1 MADQDSAFFT
11 STTNRINSANYHPA
25 IWGDYFLTPVSV
37 SKTTDTS
44 IQQPFEVLKQEVR
57 RMLRDDIDESSQ
69 KLHLINRIQR
79 LGVAYHFT
87 SEIEDALEKICHDYS
102 SDGNDL
108 YTAALWFRP
117 LRQQG
122 TKVSSDIFVKF
133 KDSEGEFKESLKQ
146 DVDGMLSLYEAAHL
160 GIRGEDI
167 LDEAIAFTTANLYSL
182 LPQLSPHLAQQV
194 SHALNRPIHKC
205 LPRLEA
211 RHYIDAYKWDK
222 SYNTTLLEFA
232 KLDFNR
238 LQEVH
243 QKELNGITKWWK
255 NLDFP
260 AKLPCARDRLVECFF
275 WSVGVYFEPQY
286 SIVRKNLAKV
296 ISMATILDDTYDNY
310 ATCEELELLTDAIE
324 RWDIKTIDTLPEYM
338 KMIYAF
344 MLDLYNEIEESIAE
358 EGSSYCVHYAKEAIK
373 RMLRSYLAE
382 AKWRNEGYVPTVEEY
397 LQVSLISSGYPMVTT
412 TSFLSMGKVATTDA
426 FEWVSNDPKIIRALS
441 LLCRLNSWDTMS
453 FMSLH
458 KSDKALIILGSLDT
472 HSKASVVATFPM
484 LRKDVVVTI
493 G

>member
-25 IWGDYFLTPVSV
+25 IWGDYFLTPVSD
-37 SKTTDTS
+37 SKTK
-44 IQQPFEVLKQEVR
+44 ILQPTAIRSTETG
-57 RMLRDDIDESSQ
+57 S
-69 KLHLINRIQR
+69 
-79 LGVAYHFT
+79 VAYHFT

-108 YTAALWFRP
+108 YTAALWFRL

-122 TKVSSDIFVKF
+122 IKVSSDIFVKF

-243 QKELNGITKWWK
+243 QKELNGITEWWK

-260 AKLPCARDRLVECFF
+260 AKLPYARDRLVECFF

-286 SIVRKNLAKV
+286 SIARKNLAKV

-310 ATCEELELLTDAIE
+310 ATCEELELFTDAIE

-338 KMIYAF
+338 KMIYAS

-358 EGSSYCVHYAKEAIK
+358 EGRSYCVHYAKEAFEQNREHAPSSVECCMKQHGVSEEETVKLFREEIANAWK
-373 RMLRSYLAE
+373 DINEEWLKPTPAPRPLLERIMNLARAMDVIYKDGDGFTNSYIL
-382 AKWRNEGYVPTVEEY
+382 KDYV
-397 LQVSLISSGYPMVTT
+397 
-412 TSFLSMGKVATTDA
+412 A
-426 FEWVSNDPKIIRALS
+426 S
-441 LLCRLNSWDTMS
+441 LL
-453 FMSLH
+453 
-458 KSDKALIILGSLDT
+458 
-472 HSKASVVATFPM
+472 
-484 LRKDVVVTI
+484 KDPVL
-493 G
+493 

>member
-25 IWGDYFLTPVSV
+25 IWGDYFLTPVSD

-108 YTAALWFRP
+108 YTAALWFRL

-122 TKVSSDIFVKF
+122 IKVSSDIFVKF

-194 SHALNRPIHKC
+194 SHALNCPIHKC
-205 LPRLEA
+205 LP
-211 RHYIDAYKWDK
+211 
-222 SYNTTLLEFA
+222 
-232 KLDFNR
+232 
-238 LQEVH
+238 
-243 QKELNGITKWWK
+243 
-255 NLDFP
+255 
-260 AKLPCARDRLVECFF
+260 
-275 WSVGVYFEPQY
+275 
-286 SIVRKNLAKV
+286 
-296 ISMATILDDTYDNY
+296 
-310 ATCEELELLTDAIE
+310 

-338 KMIYAF
+338 KMIYAS

-382 AKWRNEGYVPTVEEY
+382 AKWRNEGYVPKMEEY

-412 TSFLSMGKVATTDA
+412 TSFLSMGKIATTDA

-441 LLCRLNSWDTMS
+441 LLCRLMNDIVSHEFEQNREHAPS
-453 FMSLH
+453 
-458 KSDKALIILGSLDT
+458 
-472 HSKASVVATFPM
+472 SVECYMKQHGVSEEETVKLFREEIANAW
-484 LRKDVVVTI
+484 KDINEEWLKPTQLQ
-493 G
+493 GPFWRES

>member
-243 QKELNGITKWWK
+243 QKELNGITKW
-255 NLDFP
+255 
-260 AKLPCARDRLVECFF
+260 
-275 WSVGVYFEPQY
+275 
-286 SIVRKNLAKV
+286 
-296 ISMATILDDTYDNY
+296 
-310 ATCEELELLTDAIE
+310 
-324 RWDIKTIDTLPEYM
+324 DIKTIDTLPEYM